1 MKRKFG
7 FGDIISSKSE
17 KTAPED
23 EYLTKINHNP
33 EAIKKAEDREL
44 FKQAMAKIGLKT
56 PESYHVNSMEE
67 GMKVAD
73 ELSFPLILKGLLFAD
88 LRKCLTGWTSEEE
101 IQFAR
106 FKVQLF
112 H

>member
-33 EAIKKAEDREL
+33 EAIKKAEIL
-44 FKQAMAKIGLKT
+44 LNAAFCFAVAIFVLI
-56 PESYHVNSMEE
+56 SYY
-67 GMKVAD
+67 
-73 ELSFPLILKGLLFAD
+73 
-88 LRKCLTGWTSEEE
+88 LT
-101 IQFAR
+101 
-106 FKVQLF
+106 
-112 H
+112 